1 MWTPA
6 RRPLSP
12 YLFLLVAETLQQLIK
27 ANQNLIIHPID
38 DGYSCPVLQYA
49 DDTLIVVCG
58 DSEDVANL
66 KMLLDLFA
74 DATGLKINYNKS
86 TVVLIHMSEHSVQQ
100 CIYLLGCK
108 REGFPQVY
116 LGLPL
121 SVHKLPAS
129 VFKPQIDKADR
140 YLAGWQSSLLNYMG
154 RAVLVN
160 AVLDSQ
166 LVYAMSALSEPVGAV
181 TKMDSRRRSFLWN
194 GDNSASP
201 AQSLIAWERVCL
213 SKEQGGL
220 GIKNL
225 GPRTFVYC

>member
-1 MWTPA
+1 
-6 RRPLSP
+6 
-12 YLFLLVAETLQQLIK
+12 
-27 ANQNLIIHPID
+27 
-38 DGYSCPVLQYA
+38 
-49 DDTLIVVCG
+49 
-58 DSEDVANL
+58 
-66 KMLLDLFA
+66 
-74 DATGLKINYNKS
+74 
-86 TVVLIHMSEHSVQQ
+86 MSEHSVQQ

-166 LVYAMSALSEPVGAV
+166 LVYAMSALS
-181 TKMDSRRRSFLWN
+181 FLWN

-220 GIKNL
+220 GIKNPS
-225 GPRTFVYC
+225 PRTFVYC